1 MAENNQNNIPETKES
16 STMKKALPLIIGGV
30 VIAGAAVAVGT
41 TTTEKMTDTE
51 LSALAMETVSGYYT
65 NEVTLDTIKSTI
77 DDNLENLQEDDK
89 TSLLETY
96 VYGLQY
102 KTKELGTIYEA
113 MATTIAGI
121 EAENE
126 EVDFVNLEG
135 IELIEDGLVRGLG
148 EEIQK
153 YNMKFVKGGTE
164 ELPTYTLTLDYDA
177 LEEAYGSYFGD
188 FIKDVIALE
197 RFSQEKTM
205 YDKETGILDFETI
218 GERYDMIAG
227 FEDGDVATADYYW
240 EYDRYYSYSYLLG
253 FGDSSM
259 NNADGTAYNE
269 AAVTAMEAY
278 IAAHPDSTIT
288 ANMQKIVDSIKA
300 EGFYGDVTYEVANE
314 ILNAEF
320 EAYFAY
326 LDTQYADEE
335 AAATAAE
342 GATGE
347 AVVEP
352 VLTDTTTTE

>member
-1 MAENNQNNIPETKES
+1 MAENNQNNIPEAKES

-30 VIAGAAVAVGT
+30 VIAGAAVTVGT

-51 LSALAMETVSGYYT
+51 LSALAMETVNGYYT

-77 DDNLENLQEDDK
+77 DDNLESLQEDDK

-102 KTKELGTIYEA
+102 KTKELGTIYETL
-113 MATTIAGI
+113 ATTIAGI

-126 EVDFVNLEG
+126 EIDFVNLEG
-135 IELIEDGLVRGLG
+135 IELIEDSMVRGLG

-153 YNMKFVKGGTE
+153 YNMKFVESGTE

-197 RFSQEKTM
+197 RLSQAETM
-205 YDKETGILDFETI
+205 YDEETGILDFETI

-227 FEDGDVATADYYW
+227 FEDGDVTTADYYW
-240 EYDRYYSYSYLLG
+240 EYDRYYAYSYLLG

-269 AAVTAMEAY
+269 ASVTAMETY
-278 IAAHPDSTIT
+278 IAAHPDSTIA

-335 AAATAAE
+335 AAATEGGAA
-342 GATGE
+342 
-347 AVVEP
+347 VEP
-352 VLTDTTTTE
+352 VLTDTTITE

>member
-1 MAENNQNNIPETKES
+1 MAENNQNNIPEAKES
-16 STMKKALPLIIGGV
+16 STMKKALPFIIGGV
-30 VIAGAAVAVGT
+30 VVAGVSVAVGT
-41 TTTEKMTDTE
+41 TATEKLTDTE
-51 LSALAMETVSGYYT
+51 LSAMAMETVNGYYT

-77 DDNLENLQEDDK
+77 DNNLESLKEDDK

-102 KTKELGTIYEA
+102 KTKELGTIYET

-126 EVDFVNLEG
+126 EIDFENLEG
-135 IELIEDGLVRGLG
+135 IELIEDSMVRGLG
-148 EEIQK
+148 EDIQK
-153 YNMKFVKGGTE
+153 YNMKFVESGTE
-164 ELPTYTLTLDYDA
+164 EQPAYTLVLDYDA
-177 LEEAYGSYFGD
+177 LEAAYGSYFGD

-197 RFSQEKTM
+197 KFSQGEAM

-227 FEDGDVATADYYW
+227 FEDGDATTADYYW
-240 EYDRYYSYSYLLG
+240 EYDRYYAYSYLLG

-278 IAAHPDSTIT
+278 IAVHSDSPIA

-300 EGFYGDVTYEVANE
+300 EGFYGDKTYEVANE
-314 ILNAEF
+314 ILNGEF

-326 LDTQYADEE
+326 LDTQYASEE

-342 GATGE
+342 GATEE
-347 AVVEP
+347 AAVAP
-352 VLTDTTTTE
+352 VLTETTIAQ